1 MTDHTDDDI
10 DDISIDTWVNQWNR
24 GLSVILVV
32 QPDAPGTPFEFT
44 ISRVICIMTVLF
56 NAFDDPT
63 LSDKQREFRAGLRRD
78 IEEWAPVLI
87 PAYLK
92 KQAEHELNEA
102 RKRLKQGKAMTKR
115 HRRPKA

>member
-1 MTDHTDDDI
+1 MTDHIDDDI

-24 GLSVILVV
+24 GLSIILVG
-32 QPDAPGTPFEFT
+32 QPDGPGTPFEFT
-44 ISRVICIMTVLF
+44 LSRVTCIMTMLF
-56 NAFDDPT
+56 NAVDDPT
-63 LSDKQREFRAGLRRD
+63 QSGKQREFRAGLRRD

-102 RKRLKQGKAMTKR
+102 RKGRKLAKAMAKR
-115 HRRPKA
+115 HRRP